1 MDSMGTVF
9 DALGNA
15 TRRRILDL
23 VKADPGCT
31 VGEVAAH
38 FDVTRIAVMHQ
49 IRLLEDARL
58 LISQKDG
65 RKRRLY
71 FNAVPIQMIYDRWTT
86 DLSAFWSGRMAD
98 VKYRVETKR
107 ARKKGGKDGRKDGGA
122 TKPGVEGPHKR
133 KDRGRVA

>member
-1 MDSMGTVF
+1 MEAVF

-23 VKADPGCT
+23 VKAEPGCT
-31 VGEVAAH
+31 VGEVAAR

-49 IRLLEDARL
+49 IRILEGVEL
-58 LISQKDG
+58 LISEKEG

-86 DLSAFWSGRMAD
+86 DLSGFWASQMAD

-107 ARKKGGKDGRKDGGA
+107 GRKKGQKHGGRRKA
-122 TKPGVEGPHKR
+122 GVAGPHQR
-133 KDRGRVA
+133 KNRGRVA